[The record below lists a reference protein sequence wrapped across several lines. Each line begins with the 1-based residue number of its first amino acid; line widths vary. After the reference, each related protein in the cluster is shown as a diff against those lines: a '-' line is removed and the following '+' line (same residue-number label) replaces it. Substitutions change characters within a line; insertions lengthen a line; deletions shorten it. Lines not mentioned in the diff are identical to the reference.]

1 MSAPR
6 LVLKQPTGWFAA
18 GREFAQALTL
28 LSDGAFKLYV
38 HACLTANRHTGRLS
52 ATVDDLA
59 RAMTRAPTALAM
71 NLNELE
77 ERAVCRVI
85 KGEGSQL
92 ELEIRDR
99 FWPYQRQ
106 QPPGRS
112 ESEVEFVQKVRELFL
127 APACVQ
133 ASFSAADEKLA
144 LGLYR
149 RGVSMEQITRAI
161 LLGCARKYV
170 AMLNAGVPT
179 DRSSSVGWNAKVR
192 TPITSLQYFSDIV
205 EEVSESAIPESYW
218 EPLRWKTARMEQQWR
233 NVHPDANPPRS

>member
-18 GREFAQALTL
+18 GREFAQAITI

-38 HACLTANRHTGRLS
+38 YACMRAGRQTGCLR
-52 ATVDDLA
+52 ATLDELA
-59 RAMTRAPTALAM
+59 RAMTRAPTTVTM
-71 NLNELE
+71 NLDELE
-77 ERAVCRVI
+77 ERAVCRVTRN
-85 KGEGSQL
+85 GGPQL
-92 ELEIRDR
+92 VLEIRDS
-99 FWPYQRQ
+99 FWPYLKQ
-106 QPPGRS
+106 QTPGCAP
-112 ESEVEFVQKVRELFL
+112 EPEAEFVRKVRGLFL

-144 LGLYR
+144 LGMYR

-170 AMLNAGVPT
+170 AMINAG
-179 DRSSSVGWNAKVR
+179 VR

-205 EEVSESAIPESYW
+205 EEVNESTIPESYW
-218 EPLRWKTARMEQQWR
+218 EPLRAKVARMEQQWQQA
-233 NVHPDANPPRS
+233 HPARP

>member
-6 LVLKQPTGWFAA
+6 LILKQPTGWFAA
-18 GREFAQALTL
+18 GREFTQAIAI

-38 HACLTANRHTGRLS
+38 YACLRAGRHTGCLR
-52 ATVDDLA
+52 ATVEELA
-59 RAMTRAPTALAM
+59 RAMTRAPTAIAM
-71 NLNELE
+71 NLDELE

-85 KGEGSQL
+85 RNGGSQL
-92 ELEIRDR
+92 VLEIRDR

-106 QPPGRS
+106 QSS
-112 ESEVEFVQKVRELFL
+112 ERTLGPETEFVDRVRDLFL

-144 LGLYR
+144 LGMHR
-149 RGVSMEQITRAI
+149 RGVSMEQIKRAI

-170 AMLNAGVPT
+170 AMLNAG
-179 DRSSSVGWNAKVR
+179 SR
-192 TPITSLQYFSDIV
+192 TPITSLQYFADIV

-218 EPLRWKTARMEQQWR
+218 EPLRAKVTRMEQQWLHA
-233 NVHPDANPPRS
+233 HPPSL

>member
-6 LVLKQPTGWFAA
+6 LILKQPTGWFAA
-18 GREFAQALTL
+18 GREFAQAITL

-38 HACLTANRHTGRLS
+38 YACLRAGRHTGCLR
-52 ATVDDLA
+52 ATVEELA
-59 RAMTRAPTALAM
+59 RAMTRAPTAIAM
-71 NLNELE
+71 NLDELE

-85 KGEGSQL
+85 RNGGSQL
-92 ELEIRDR
+92 VLEIRDR

-106 QPPGRS
+106 QSS
-112 ESEVEFVQKVRELFL
+112 ERTLGPETEFVDRVRDLFL

-144 LGLYR
+144 LGMHR
-149 RGVSMEQITRAI
+149 RGVSMEQIKRAI

-170 AMLNAGVPT
+170 AMLNAG
-179 DRSSSVGWNAKVR
+179 SR
-192 TPITSLQYFSDIV
+192 TPITSLQYFADIV

-218 EPLRWKTARMEQQWR
+218 EPLRAKGTRMEQQWL
-233 NVHPDANPPRS
+233 HAHPPRP